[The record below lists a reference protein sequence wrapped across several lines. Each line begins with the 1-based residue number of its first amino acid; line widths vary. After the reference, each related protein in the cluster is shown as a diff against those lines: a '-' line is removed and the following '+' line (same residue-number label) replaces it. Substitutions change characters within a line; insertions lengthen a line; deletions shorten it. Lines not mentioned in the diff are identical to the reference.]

1 MRALPVLRTWLLPA
15 SAPVQ
20 LVFPLRVCRWTYL
33 IVMTQHRF
41 LLAWHQAASCL
52 QSIVMNQCLHQ
63 RNKHARTTE
72 CMHTYI
78 AKRIVHTP
86 FSITGT
92 IIRQIQIF
100 GKTARESNKS
110 VAQATSKRFTDM
122 EFRYCAFCH
131 DGFWKPTRL
140 GFAIRYICQAD
151 LWDREGSCNNY
162 DVMYVDVI
170 VVFWFIDRSLV
181 PVR

>member
-1 MRALPVLRTWLLPA
+1 MVATGFSASSACLSLAGLQVNLSHSHDATQISTCLTSGGVVPA
-15 SAPVQ
+15 VNCDEPMFASKKQA
-20 LVFPLRVCRWTYL
+20 CTYDW
-33 IVMTQHRF
+33 M
-41 LLAWHQAASCL
+41 
-52 QSIVMNQCLHQ
+52 
-63 RNKHARTTE
+63 HA
-72 CMHTYI
+72 YI

-86 FSITGT
+86 FPLLAPL
-92 IIRQIQIF
+92 F
-100 GKTARESNKS
+100 GKFKYLVRQQERATR

-170 VVFWFIDRSLV
+170 VAFWLLTEV
-181 PVR
+181 